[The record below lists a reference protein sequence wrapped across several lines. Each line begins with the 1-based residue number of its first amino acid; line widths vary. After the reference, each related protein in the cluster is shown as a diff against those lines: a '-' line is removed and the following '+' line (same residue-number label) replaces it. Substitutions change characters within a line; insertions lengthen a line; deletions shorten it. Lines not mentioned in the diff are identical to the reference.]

1 MKFMRRA
8 EDGGVMTRALRL
20 CTAHL
25 ALIAI
30 LFAALEAQQ
39 PSQRQPAAK
48 ESQSAQSILGFTP
61 AGAALERHVEE
72 QFLKI
77 PSPERAR
84 EWHKYLTA
92 EPHPAASTRNNE
104 LAEYIA
110 EQWRQQGWEDVV
122 LRSYDVLHSSP
133 REVSLEMVA
142 PVRYQA
148 TLREAAYDADEDT
161 KNPRV
166 SSAYMGYSTS
176 GEVTAEVVY
185 ATAAILKT
193 MPCCAARA
201 LM

>member
-8 EDGGVMTRALRL
+8 ETRGVMTRVLRL
-20 CTAHL
+20 CTVHL

-30 LFAALEAQQ
+30 SFAALEAQQ
-39 PSQRQPAAK
+39 PSQLQVAK
-48 ESQSAQSILGFTP
+48 ESQSTQAILGFTP

-92 EPHPAASTRNNE
+92 EPHPAASARNNE

-142 PVRYQA
+142 PVKYKA
-148 TLREAAYDADEDT
+148 TLREAAY
-161 KNPRV
+161 
-166 SSAYMGYSTS
+166 
-176 GEVTAEVVY
+176 
-185 ATAAILKT
+185 
-193 MPCCAARA
+193 
-201 LM
+201 